1 MSSHEHRQDRHDR
14 QAQRREQFT
23 PSQAPRRGW
32 SWTAAIVVAALV
44 LTTALVYVTATRQP
58 VASPAGE
65 ATGSAQGDVRL
76 DVAQFDDGQ
85 AHFYRHTN
93 AAGKEIRFFVLRSSD
108 GVIRAA
114 FDTCDVC
121 YRARRGYRQ
130 VGDTM
135 VCNNCDQVFRSVD
148 INVLQGGCNPVPLD
162 RIVQNGQVV
171 LTAAALDAGVFYF

>member
-1 MSSHEHRQDRHDR
+1 MGRHKLRNDQR
-14 QAQRREQFT
+14 AGRREQF
-23 PSQAPRRGW
+23 APAATQSGGRP
-32 SWTAAIVVAALV
+32 WTAAIIAAGVVLVGLIYVVA
-44 LTTALVYVTATRQP
+44 TREVGAGT
-58 VASPAGE
+58 VASAV
-65 ATGSAQGDVRL
+65 AAVGSDVRL

>member
-1 MSSHEHRQDRHDR
+1 MSSHTHRPDR
-14 QAQRREQFT
+14 QETRRDKFT
-23 PSQAPRRGW
+23 PPQAPQRGG
-32 SWTAAIVVAALV
+32 SWIAAIVAAGFVLV
-44 LTTALVYVTATRQP
+44 SAVVYVTATRQAAALP
-58 VASPAGE
+58 PPGE
-65 ATGSAQGDVRL
+65 AAASVQGDVRL

-85 AHFYRHTN
+85 ARFYRHTN
-93 AAGKEIRFFVLRSSD
+93 AANKEVRFFVLKSAD

-121 YRARRGYRQ
+121 YRERKGYRQ

-135 VCNNCDQVFRSVD
+135 VCNNCDRTFRSVD

-162 RIVQNGQVV
+162 RAVQGGQVV